1 MGLEAHAFLTHT
13 CQGPKTE
20 DLKTSTIGENRG
32 RPTHEGMQTAKAADE
47 VVTRAEEEVI
57 GIAQDDMR
65 PAGQQVAGAQRL
77 DRGLGANWHKYRSI
91 EGSMRG
97 VEPSQT
103 CLAVRVSV
111 GELGGQRETRVAA
124 SPALKKHS
132 HQYFF

>member
-47 VVTRAEEEVI
+47 VVARAEEEVI
-57 GIAQDDMR
+57 GVAQDDMR
-65 PAGQQVAGAQRL
+65 PTGQQVAGAQRL

-91 EGSMRG
+91 EGPMRG

-103 CLAVRVSV
+103 CLAVCIGVEELEGQWHTWVSTSAV
-111 GELGGQRETRVAA
+111 I
-124 SPALKKHS
+124 K
-132 HQYFF
+132 